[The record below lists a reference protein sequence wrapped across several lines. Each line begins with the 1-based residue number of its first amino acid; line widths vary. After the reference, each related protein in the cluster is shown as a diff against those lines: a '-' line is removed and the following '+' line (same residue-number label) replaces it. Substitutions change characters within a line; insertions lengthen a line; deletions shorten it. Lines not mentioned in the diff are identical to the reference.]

1 MQPEVNNQE
10 YVTIVA
16 MSDTHDLHHKINI
29 QELPKADIFIHAG
42 DFTKYSRANQ
52 LERFRQFLKMI
63 PYKHK
68 IVIAGNHD
76 FALDK

>member
-1 MQPEVNNQE
+1 
-10 YVTIVA
+10 
-16 MSDTHDLHHKINI
+16 MSDTHDLHHKIDI
-29 QELPKADIFIHAG
+29 ASLPKADIFIHAG
-42 DFTKYSRANQ
+42 DFTKMSMEAE
-52 LERFRQFLKMI
+52 LDRFRQFLKML

>member
-1 MQPEVNNQE
+1 MEEEKLNQRT
-10 YVTIVA
+10 VRIFAT
-16 MSDTHDLHHKINI
+16 SDTHDKHYKFDFQN
-29 QELPKADIFIHAG
+29 LPKADIFIHAG
-42 DFTKYSRANQ
+42 DFTKFSRRSELQ
-52 LERFRQFLKMI
+52 DFRKFLKLL